1 FGLGVGV
8 MATLLGVGEVVL
20 EQARAPQLTGG
31 GQWVVSGT
39 SGPVTS
45 ARFVIARIHRAW
57 AAQQPTTADQQP
69 TTTGQQPTTADQ
81 QPTTADQ
88 QPTTN
93 DCIASPRL
101 RADLFL
107 IRNGATVPVRARA
120 GIPSLERALGDPETS
135 GLGSW
140 ADTNADRRWVTP
152 DAADVLRGMDR
163 FHAVPDVP
171 ARMSSW
177 AEWLYFKGRSGD
189 LQFYATFLF
198 GPAGPDGRRR
208 AGVRLQMDRGGRI
221 TSYSA
226 NDSIDEAELLRAGPD
241 VTIGR
246 SRVRLDGLRYRI
258 VLDLPGASG
267 EIDIAGV
274 AGRSLPPYT
283 LRGAG
288 GWISGY
294 TIPVMSGS
302 LSGWIATDR
311 TRTTLAGTGYH
322 DHNWGFWEGV
332 SWRWG
337 QVQYG
342 DLAIVYGRVF
352 PPADAADATRVPGV
366 IVALGP
372 GGPIGYSTRVSIDE
386 TDDPATGQ
394 PRRINVRG
402 RGESLDLQMQ
412 IQVEDAIVNRGGALA
427 AGPDFLQ
434 LRGRYR
440 VTGRAGG
447 QAVDFEASGA
457 AETFRGGAPP
467 PTRQ

>member
-1 FGLGVGV
+1 MILRLAIKSLLMHPVRAAVLGIGFGLGVGV

-20 EQARAPQLTGG
+20 EQARAPQLVGG
-31 GQWVVSGT
+31 GQWIVSGT

-45 ARFVIARIHRAW
+45 ARFVIDRIHRAA
-57 AAQQPTTADQQP
+57 AAQQPTT
-69 TTTGQQPTTADQ
+69 
-81 QPTTADQ
+81 
-88 QPTTN
+88 N
-93 DCIASPRL
+93 NYVASPRL

-107 IRNGATVPVRARA
+107 VRNGATTPVRAKG

-135 GLGSW
+135 GLASW
-140 ADTNADRRWVTP
+140 TDTDADRKWVAP
-152 DAADVLRGMDR
+152 DAADVLRSMDR

-171 ARMSSW
+171 ARRASW

-189 LQFYATFLF
+189 LQFYATFLV
-198 GPAGPDGRRR
+198 GPTGPDGRRR

-221 TSYSA
+221 TSYAA
-226 NDSIDEAELLRAGPD
+226 NDSIDEAELLNTAPE
-241 VTIGR
+241 VAIGR
-246 SRVRLDGLRYRI
+246 SRVRLEGLRYRLS
-258 VLDLPGASG
+258 LDLPGATG
-267 EIDIAGV
+267 EIDIQAV
-274 AGRSLPPYT
+274 TGRSLPPYT

-302 LSGWIATDR
+302 LGGWIATEG

-337 QVQYG
+337 QVQQG
-342 DLAIVYGRVF
+342 NLSFVYGRVF

-372 GGPIGYSTRVSIDE
+372 DGPVGYSTRVSIDE
-386 TDDPATGQ
+386 TDDPATGR
-394 PRRINVRG
+394 PRRITVRG
-402 RGESLDLQMQ
+402 RGESLDVQMQ
-412 IQVEDAIVNRGGALA
+412 IQVEDAIVNRGGALT

-434 LRGRYR
+434 LRARYR
-440 VTGRAGG
+440 VTGNAGG

-457 AETFRGGAPP
+457 AETFRGGSP
-467 PTRQ
+467 RQ

>member
-1 FGLGVGV
+1 MIFRLAIKSLLMHPVRAAVLGIGFGLGVGV

-31 GQWVVSGT
+31 GQWIVTGAG
-39 SGPVTS
+39 GPLTS
-45 ARFVIARIHRAW
+45 ARFVINHIRRAGAT
-57 AAQQPTTADQQP
+57 AA
-69 TTTGQQPTTADQ
+69 
-81 QPTTADQ
+81 
-88 QPTTN
+88 
-93 DCIASPRL
+93 PRA

-107 IRNGATVPVRARA
+107 VGKDGTVPVRARA
-120 GIPSLERALGDPETS
+120 GIPSLERALSDPETS
-135 GLGSW
+135 GLGAW
-140 ADTNADRRWVTP
+140 ADTEADRQWVAP
-152 DAADVLRGMDR
+152 NAADVLRSMDR

-171 ARMSSW
+171 ARSSSW

-208 AGVRLQMDRGGRI
+208 SGVRLQMDRGGTI

-226 NDSIDEAELLRAGPD
+226 SDSVDETELIKVAPD
-241 VTIGR
+241 VTIGK
-246 SRVRLDGLRYRI
+246 SRVKLDGLRYHV
-258 VLDLPGASG
+258 VLDLPGASA
-267 EIDIAGV
+267 ELDIEGV
-274 AGRSLPPYT
+274 AGRSLPPAV

-302 LSGWIATDR
+302 LTGWIDAEG

-337 QVQYG
+337 QVQHG
-342 DLAIVYGRVF
+342 DLSFVYGRVF
-352 PPADAADATRVPGV
+352 PPADAADASRIPGV
-366 IVALGP
+366 LIALGP
-372 GGPIGYSTRVSIDE
+372 DGPIGYSTRVRIDE
-386 TDDPATGQ
+386 ADDPATGR
-394 PRRINVRG
+394 PREVIVRG
-402 RGESLDLQMQ
+402 RGESLDLQLA

-440 VTGRAGG
+440 VTGSVNG
-447 QAVDFEASGA
+447 QPVDFEASGA
-457 AETFRGGAPP
+457 AETFRGRTSKSNP
-467 PTRQ
+467 Q